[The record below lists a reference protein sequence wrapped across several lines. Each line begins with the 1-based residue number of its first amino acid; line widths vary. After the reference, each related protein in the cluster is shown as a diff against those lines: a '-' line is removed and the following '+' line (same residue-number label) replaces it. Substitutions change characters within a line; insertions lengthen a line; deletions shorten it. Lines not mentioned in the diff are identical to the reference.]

1 MGQLED
7 RVLEITQSKQ
17 EKRGKKRTIQE
28 NFGTTK
34 GTSIHI
40 TAVQEEKREKGAEN
54 TCEDIRVEK
63 FPYPREEKKKKKGP
77 EAQSPKQNQTK
88 TTSRHNV
95 IKITKK

>member
-63 FPYPREEKKKKKGP
+63 FPYPREEKKKKKRSRST
-77 EAQSPKQNQTK
+77 ESQTESNQDHIK
-88 TTSRHNV
+88 TQCN
-95 IKITKK
+95 